1 MTITNTSAFIAAAF
15 VSLLTISV
23 AASTSPLTLLAA

>member
-1 MTITNTSAFIAAAF
+1 MTITNTCALVAAAF

-23 AASTSPLTLLAA
+23 AASISPMALLAA